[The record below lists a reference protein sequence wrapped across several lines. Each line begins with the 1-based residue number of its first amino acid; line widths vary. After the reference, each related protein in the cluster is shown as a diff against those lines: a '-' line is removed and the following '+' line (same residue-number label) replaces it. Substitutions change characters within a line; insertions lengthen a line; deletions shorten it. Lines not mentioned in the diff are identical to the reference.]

1 MGQGN
6 KTRRKGGSG
15 SHGHTGT
22 GTGNGKNKGPGH
34 GHGNK
39 GKGGGGAYGN
49 NLGLTI
55 SQANQM
61 YANQLAEGISLQQA
75 MATNPANTV
84 NFHDLIDDTQT
95 NNNQNNTMTTTNG
108 LTANQQTI
116 ENLYEE
122 VFGPSGSGS
131 RTGAD
136 GTFAN
141 FGTLGGA
148 DYWVDKLDQG
158 TATADD
164 IKGMLQGSPEGQ
176 TGFLGGVNPNLSIA
190 ENQAAGNNWSTHFA
204 PGGALTG
211 DLSGTIWADMAGAGT
226 ASNPNTTQNVAQL
239 LNQAYNA
246 DNPNAALQSPYY
258 NNAPGG
264 GVDDNTNNNNN
275 NNNNGSN
282 NNNNNSNNTNTSTNW
297 WDQYADID
305 AFKDALGLGTSSSSG
320 SGMDDFMR
328 FMMFM
333 SMMRPQG
340 GGYGGSQY
348 GYGGLNPGGVMS
360 AYNPMDNIQSAIQAF
375 QSIPGIGTGNVNT
388 GTATATT

>member
-6 KTRRKGGSG
+6 KTRRTRGSG

-22 GTGNGKNKGPGH
+22 NSSTGGGNRGPGH
-34 GHGNK
+34 GHGNR
-39 GKGGGGAYGN
+39 GRGGGGAYGN

-61 YANQLAEGISLQQA
+61 YANQLAEGVSLQQA

-108 LTANQQTI
+108 LTANQQSI

-122 VFGPSGSGS
+122 VFGPGGSGS

-141 FGTLGGA
+141 FDTLGGA
-148 DYWVDKLDQG
+148 TYWVDKLDQG
-158 TATADD
+158 TATVDE
-164 IKGMLQGSPEGQ
+164 IRGMLQGSPEGQ
-176 TGFLGGVNPNLSIA
+176 TGFLGGVNPNQSIA
-190 ENQAAGNNWSTHFA
+190 ENQAAGNNWSTHFL
-204 PGGALTG
+204 PGGIFASDANL
-211 DLSGTIWADMAGAGT
+211 DGTIWENMPGAGT
-226 ASNPNTTQNVAQL
+226 TSNPHTTQNVAQL

-246 DNPNAALQSPYY
+246 DNPNALLQSPYY
-258 NNAPGG
+258 NNAPLLQNEDGST
-264 GVDDNTNNNNN
+264 VDTTTTTTTDDGT
-275 NNNNGSN
+275 
-282 NNNNNSNNTNTSTNW
+282 TSW
-297 WDQYADID
+297 WDQFADID
-305 AFKDALGLGTSSSSG
+305 AFKEALGLGNQQQSG
-320 SGMDDFMR
+320 GMDDFMK

-333 SMMRPQG
+333 SMMRPQGG

-360 AYNPMDNIQSAIQAF
+360 AYNPMDNIQSAISAF
-375 QSIPGIGTGNVNT
+375 QSIPGIGTNLTN
-388 GTATATT
+388 AT

>member
-1 MGQGN
+1 MGFNYGGRGPGKGQGA
-6 KTRRKGGSG
+6 TSG
-15 SHGHTGT
+15 P
-22 GTGNGKNKGPGH
+22 KH
-34 GHGNK
+34 GHGNR

-61 YANQLAEGISLQQA
+61 YANQLAEGVSLQQA

-108 LTANQQTI
+108 LTANQQSI

-122 VFGPSGSGS
+122 VFGPGGSGS

-141 FGTLGGA
+141 FDTLGGA
-148 DYWVDKLDQG
+148 TYWVDKLDQG
-158 TATADD
+158 TATVDE
-164 IKGMLQGSPEGQ
+164 IRGMLLGSPEGQ
-176 TGFLGGVNPNLSIA
+176 TGFLGGVNPNQSIA
-190 ENQAAGNNWSTHFA
+190 ENQAAGNNWSTHFL
-204 PGGALTG
+204 PGGIFASDANL
-211 DLSGTIWADMAGAGT
+211 DGTIWENMPGAGT
-226 ASNPNTTQNVAQL
+226 TSNPHTTQNVAQL

-246 DNPNAALQSPYY
+246 DNPNALLQSPYY
-258 NNAPGG
+258 NNAPLLQNEDGST
-264 GVDDNTNNNNN
+264 VDTTTTTTTDDGT
-275 NNNNGSN
+275 
-282 NNNNNSNNTNTSTNW
+282 TSW
-297 WDQYADID
+297 WDQFADID
-305 AFKDALGLGTSSSSG
+305 AFKEALGLGNQQQSG
-320 SGMDDFMR
+320 GMDDFMK

-333 SMMRPQG
+333 SMMRPQGG

>member
-6 KTRRKGGSG
+6 KTRRTRGSG

-22 GTGNGKNKGPGH
+22 NSSTGGGNRGPGH
-34 GHGNK
+34 GHGNR
-39 GKGGGGAYGN
+39 GRGGGGAYGN

-61 YANQLAEGISLQQA
+61 YANQLAEGVSLQQA

-108 LTANQQTI
+108 LTANQQSI

-122 VFGPSGSGS
+122 VFGPGGSGS

-141 FGTLGGA
+141 FDTLGGA
-148 DYWVDKLDQG
+148 TYWVDKLDQG
-158 TATADD
+158 TATVDE
-164 IKGMLQGSPEGQ
+164 IRGMLLGSPEGQ
-176 TGFLGGVNPNLSIA
+176 TGFLGGVNPNQSIA
-190 ENQAAGNNWSTHFA
+190 ENQAAGNNWSTHFL
-204 PGGALTG
+204 PGGIFASDANL
-211 DLSGTIWADMAGAGT
+211 DGTIWENMPGAGT
-226 ASNPNTTQNVAQL
+226 TSNPHTTQNVAQL

-246 DNPNAALQSPYY
+246 DNPNALLQSPYY
-258 NNAPGG
+258 NNAPLLQNE
-264 GVDDNTNNNNN
+264 D
-275 NNNNGSN
+275 GS
-282 NNNNNSNNTNTSTNW
+282 TNTTTTTTTDDGTTSW
-297 WDQYADID
+297 WDQFADID
-305 AFKDALGLGTSSSSG
+305 AFKEALGLGNQQQSG
-320 SGMDDFMR
+320 GMDDFMK

-333 SMMRPQG
+333 SMMRPQGG

>member
-6 KTRRKGGSG
+6 KTRRTRGSG

-22 GTGNGKNKGPGH
+22 NSSTGGGNRGPGH
-34 GHGNK
+34 GHGNR
-39 GKGGGGAYGN
+39 GRGGGGAYGN

-61 YANQLAEGISLQQA
+61 YANQLAEGVSLQQA

-108 LTANQQTI
+108 LTANQQSI

-122 VFGPSGSGS
+122 VFGPGGSGS
-131 RTGAD
+131 RSGAD

-141 FGTLGGA
+141 FDTLGGA
-148 DYWVDKLDQG
+148 TYWVDKLDQG
-158 TATADD
+158 TATVDE
-164 IKGMLQGSPEGQ
+164 IRGMLLGSPEGQ
-176 TGFLGGVNPNLSIA
+176 TGFLGGVNPNQSIA
-190 ENQAAGNNWSTHFA
+190 ENQAAGNNWSTHFL
-204 PGGALTG
+204 PGGIFASDANL
-211 DLSGTIWADMAGAGT
+211 DGTIWENMPGAGT
-226 ASNPNTTQNVAQL
+226 TSNPHTTQNVAQL

-246 DNPNAALQSPYY
+246 DNPNALLQSPYY
-258 NNAPGG
+258 NNAPLLQNE
-264 GVDDNTNNNNN
+264 D
-275 NNNNGSN
+275 GS
-282 NNNNNSNNTNTSTNW
+282 TNTTTTTTTTDDGTTSW
-297 WDQYADID
+297 WDQFADID
-305 AFKDALGLGTSSSSG
+305 AFKEALGLGNQQQSG
-320 SGMDDFMR
+320 GMDDFMK
-328 FMMFM
+328 FLMFM

-340 GGYGGSQY
+340 VVGYGGSQY

-375 QSIPGIGTGNVNT
+375 QSIPGIGGGSGLND
-388 GTATATT
+388 GTAAAA

>member
-6 KTRRKGGSG
+6 KTRRTRGSG

-22 GTGNGKNKGPGH
+22 NSSTGGGNRGPGH
-34 GHGNK
+34 GHGNR
-39 GKGGGGAYGN
+39 GRGGGGAYGN

-61 YANQLAEGISLQQA
+61 YANQLAEGVSLQQA

-108 LTANQQTI
+108 LTANQQSI

-122 VFGPSGSGS
+122 VFGPGGSGS

-141 FGTLGGA
+141 FDTLGGA
-148 DYWVDKLDQG
+148 TYWVDKLDQG
-158 TATADD
+158 TATVDE
-164 IKGMLQGSPEGQ
+164 IRGMLLGSPEGQ
-176 TGFLGGVNPNLSIA
+176 TGFLGGVNPNQSIA
-190 ENQAAGNNWSTHFA
+190 ENQAAGNNWSTHFL
-204 PGGALTG
+204 PGGIFASDANL
-211 DLSGTIWADMAGAGT
+211 DGTIWENMPGAGT
-226 ASNPNTTQNVAQL
+226 TSNPHTTQNVAQL

-246 DNPNAALQSPYY
+246 DNPNALLQSPYY
-258 NNAPGG
+258 NNAPLLQNEDGST
-264 GVDDNTNNNNN
+264 VDTTTTTTTTDDGT
-275 NNNNGSN
+275 
-282 NNNNNSNNTNTSTNW
+282 TSW
-297 WDQYADID
+297 WDQFADID
-305 AFKDALGLGTSSSSG
+305 AFKEALGLGNQQQSG
-320 SGMDDFMR
+320 GMDDFMK

-333 SMMRPQG
+333 SMMRPQGG